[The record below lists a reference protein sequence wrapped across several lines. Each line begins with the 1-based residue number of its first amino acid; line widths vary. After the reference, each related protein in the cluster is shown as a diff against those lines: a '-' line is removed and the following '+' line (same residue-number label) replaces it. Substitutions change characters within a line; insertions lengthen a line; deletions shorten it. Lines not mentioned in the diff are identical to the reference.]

1 MPKFTQVVVV
11 ELGFEPKYRETRM
24 QIQGGPTQAGTQPGE
39 LRFAAVAEMTTLAQ
53 EIDQNL
59 VQDKFSIPVPALWP
73 RSFDLE
79 EYSRS
84 LAALGLSFPNCEPL
98 FV

>member
-1 MPKFTQVVVV
+1 MRAKKIR
-11 ELGFEPKYRETRM
+11 GFLETRNHSTLTR
-24 QIQGGPTQAGTQPGE
+24 GGGNILDPGSGE

-79 EYSRS
+79 VYSRS